1 MSNHTLCSE
10 FYLRVVFPPRFVG
23 VLALMV
29 GVGVGVAYFYPK
41 SDDVSNQTQ
50 NGDPM
55 ITFR

>member
-23 VLALMV
+23 VLALMI
-29 GVGVGVAYFYPK
+29 GVGVAYFYPK